1 MDVLGEST
9 SQANYKGTEQEMIG
23 TEQAKQT
30 EEIDNDMKEIAK
42 AIKYADKQNTKRN
55 HILEDAVAA
64 YQAGDD
70 CSFDILY
77 KEYRPKFEGYAA
89 RKKDDDAVQEL
100 SIALIKAAKTY
111 KPDANTKFN
120 TYFWTIARKHMGTV
134 NIYKHAQK
142 RHSEN
147 GVVSLNK
154 QVSFLN
160 DSNVSGIELQDCI
173 ADETIETKA
182 DESLFKMFL
191 AKDIFPKLKPDEAKA
206 IDMLLDGYTLAQIGE
221 ACGHVSAPAIHTK
234 IRSLRNKPISLN
246 IKEWLENR

>member
-1 MDVLGEST
+1 
-9 SQANYKGTEQEMIG
+9 
-23 TEQAKQT
+23 
-30 EEIDNDMKEIAK
+30 
-42 AIKYADKQNTKRN
+42 
-55 HILEDAVAA
+55 
-64 YQAGDD
+64 
-70 CSFDILY
+70 
-77 KEYRPKFEGYAA
+77 
-89 RKKDDDAVQEL
+89 
-100 SIALIKAAKTY
+100 
-111 KPDANTKFN
+111 
-120 TYFWTIARKHMGTV
+120 MGTV
-134 NIYKHAQK
+134 KIYKHAQK

-182 DESLFKMFL
+182 DESLFKVFL